1 MYDEDI
7 NDSVVGGVDNRD
19 AHNEKKENG
28 NDDEEFLMPC
38 YLFAENVP
46 QPSSILKTYDYQI
59 LHVLTCV
66 TPGSRVCGGLDS
78 HARTK

>member
-19 AHNEKKENG
+19 AHNEDGK
-28 NDDEEFLMPC
+28 FLTPC
-38 YLFAENVP
+38 YSFSENVP